1 MFHKKKYVLHN
12 LDFIEVCCS
21 SCEKNKARQGWMSE
35 CFKPKNGLQPN
46 SCNPFLN
53 IMI

>member
-21 SCEKNKARQGWMSE
+21 SCKKIKPDRDE
-35 CFKPKNGLQPN
+35 CLNVLNPKTG
-46 SCNPFLN
+46 CNRIAATRF
-53 IMI
+53 